1 MTNEEL
7 VALIQAGDH
16 VQDNMGQLYQ
26 QNREFIAK
34 IALPY
39 SKSVELEDLLQE
51 AYFGL
56 EKAVQRYD
64 PTTGFKFL
72 TYAES
77 WIRQSIHRYCQNSG
91 NLKRLP
97 VHVLENISKYQKFR
111 SDFQSIVGDEPTDE
125 EYCHYLGV
133 TTGQLKTLRKYM
145 VGSEPV
151 SLEGAIP
158 GADNLTLG
166 ETLADEFNLEET
178 VCNDVAE
185 QQDKEVIWGAVSA
198 LDGRQAGIITG
209 HFKNGET
216 LDNLSDRLQISKER
230 VRQLKNKGIKLLR
243 RNRKLKELA
252 GMYGY
257 GCAQAYHWG
266 VRHYKNT
273 RTSSTEFL
281 ALKHIEQEES
291 MQRASAEIRG
301 LTELTALSAHRI
313 RGRDGYTP
321 IGLQNVDK
329 VLARAEALLKEVD
342 EEIKKAK
349 SKGA

>member
-97 VHVLENISKYQKFR
+97 VRVLENISKYQKFR

-178 VCNDVAE
+178 VCDYVAE

-198 LDGRQAGIITG
+198 LDGRQADIITG

>member
-198 LDGRQAGIITG
+198 LDGRQADIITG

-216 LDNLSDRLQISKER
+216 LDNLSDRLQISKGR

>member
-26 QNREFIAK
+26 QNRKFIAK
-34 IALPY
+34 LVYPF
-39 SKSVELEDLLQE
+39 SKVCEMEDLMQE

-56 EKAVQRYD
+56 EKAVYRYD

-72 TYAES
+72 TYAEDC
-77 WIRQSIHRYCQNSG
+77 IRGTIQRYCQNSG

-133 TTGQLKTLRKYM
+133 TTEQLKTLRKYM

-178 VCNDVAE
+178 VCDYVAE
-185 QQDKEVIWGAVSA
+185 QQNKEVIWGAVSA
-198 LDGRQAGIITG
+198 LDSRQADIITG

-216 LDNLSDRLQISKER
+216 LDNLSDRLEISKER
-230 VRQLKNKGIKLLR
+230 VRQLQNKGIKLLR
-243 RNRKLKELA
+243 RNHKLKELA
-252 GMYGY
+252 DLYGY

-273 RTSSTEFL
+273 GTSSTEFL

-291 MQRASAEIRG
+291 IQRDSAEIRG
-301 LTELTALSAHRI
+301 LSNLTALSAHRI
-313 RGRDGYTP
+313 KGRDGYIP
-321 IGLQNVDK
+321 VGLQNFDK